1 MRYTGRLDLAWWVG
15 MKTILITGATS
26 GIGLAAARQ
35 LAAGGD
41 RLVLVGRNPEKLAVT
56 AERVRAAGAGAVD
69 TLECDVSSL
78 DSVRRLAAAVLETC
92 PRLDVLANNAGG
104 FFWRRTET
112 SEGAESTFATNH
124 LGGFL
129 LTELLLERLVR
140 SAPARVVFTSS
151 VMHYGVSLDVDDLG
165 CARGYSGQRAYSRS
179 KLANVLYVRE
189 LARRSA
195 GTGVTVN
202 AFHPGAVSTGIW
214 DAAPWF
220 AKPVME
226 VFKRVFLVSAEEGG
240 RRLTYLASAPD
251 PAAVTGCY
259 FQRDRVKAPS
269 RVAQD
274 DALGDRLTAV
284 CAELAGLPERS
295 SPR

>member
-1 MRYTGRLDLAWWVG
+1 

-41 RLVLVGRNPEKLAVT
+41 RLVLVGRNADKLAAT
-56 AERVRAAGAGAVD
+56 AEQVRAAGAGAVE
-69 TLECDVSSL
+69 TLECDVSSQ

-104 FFWRRTET
+104 FFFRRTET
-112 SEGAESTFATNH
+112 AAGVESTFATNH

-129 LTELLLERLVR
+129 LTELLSERLVR

-151 VMHYGVSLDVDDLG
+151 VMHYGVSLDLDDLG

-189 LARRSA
+189 LSRRWA

-226 VFKRVFLVSAEEGG
+226 VFKRVFMVSAEEGG
-240 RRLTYLASAPD
+240 RRLAYLASAPD
-251 PAAVTGCY
+251 LAAVTGCY
-259 FQRDRVKAPS
+259 FQKDRVKAPS

-284 CAELAGLPERS
+284 CAGLVGLPEPS